1 MKKRVKRAEN
11 SVKVVSNF
19 YCIFCDYTTSRK
31 YDYDKHCLT
40 AKHEKESNIA
50 EKIVNSYANFNCDF
64 CDYSTSRKSNYDRHI
79 LTPKHIKRAKRVEKT
94 VKIAEQDNDF
104 LKNLVIENMKLT
116 ASLVEN
122 QNKQQETTNTL
133 TSNIVNITE
142 KMTDIIKH
150 YEPTNTISNNNINS
164 NNNTVNQKFNLN
176 LFLNEK
182 CKDALNITEFIESI
196 QLTLQDFLQTAQL
209 GYTDGISKII
219 NDKIKETGEE
229 KRPFH
234 CTDIKREVL
243 YVKDNNIWE
252 KEPPEKPKI
261 TKLIDGVMT
270 KNFQKLTEY
279 KEENPE
285 CDDITSGKGKEYF
298 NIMCNLSGGNQSER
312 EKKKDKIIKN
322 LMKQTTIEKNENL
335 LL

>member
-1 MKKRVKRAEN
+1 MKKVVESCR
-11 SVKVVSNF
+11 KVVENIDANDRNLY
-19 YCIFCDYTTSRK
+19 YCKLCDYTALRKDYYEKHILTSKHLNGEKRTKRTEKVVNEFYCKNCDYKTYRK
-31 YDYDKHCLT
+31 DVYNRHILT
-40 AKHEKESNIA
+40 AKHLK
-50 EKIVNSYANFNCDF
+50 V
-64 CDYSTSRKSNYDRHI
+64 
-79 LTPKHIKRAKRVEKT
+79 AKQIEN
-94 VKIAEQDNDF
+94 DNDF
-104 LKNLVIENMKLT
+104 LKNLILENMKIT

-122 QNKQQETTNTL
+122 QNRQQIL
-133 TSNIVNITE
+133 
-142 KMTDIIKH
+142 
-150 YEPTNTISNNNINS
+150 TNTISNNNINS
-164 NNNTVNQKFNLN
+164 NNTVNQKFNLN

-182 CKDALNITEFIESI
+182 CKDALNITEFIELI
-196 QLTLQDFLQTAQL
+196 QLSLQDFLQTAQL

-234 CTDIKREVL
+234 CTDVKREVV

-261 TKLIDGVMT
+261 TKLIDGLVT
-270 KNFQKLTEY
+270 KNFQKLAEY

-285 CDDITSGKGKEYF
+285 CDDISCVKGKEYF

-322 LMKQTTIEKNENL
+322 LMKETTIEKNENL